1 MLFENI
7 GKSRRIAIEDAVP
20 DYLASFDAVYDVA
33 DYIAINVSS
42 PNTPSLREMQ
52 RPETLSRLLAG
63 PVHEQTVLAVHQNHS
78 HDHIDGYST
87 RGDPG

>member
-1 MLFENI
+1 MKFE
-7 GKSRRIAIEDAVP
+7 A
-20 DYLASFDAVYDVA
+20 
-33 DYIAINVSS
+33 
-42 PNTPSLREMQ
+42 
-52 RPETLSRLLAG
+52 LSRLLAG